1 MPQSQHDLIDGNLL
15 EAFHLF
21 SLAIFFNHR
30 IPIEIHDTGEH
41 IRVELGVFD
50 VAEVLSQ
57 VLGREGLGL
66 PPAAF
71 IPPDSPAFD
80 ALSSVDPWLS
90 HSANCIGTLHG
101 LGHLRVK
108 ESYRV
113 VSKRRHGRR

>member
-1 MPQSQHDLIDGNLL
+1 MPEGQHDLVDRNLL
-15 EAFHLF
+15 KAFDVLGP
-21 SLAIFFNHR
+21 SILFNHR
-30 IPIEIHDTGEH
+30 IPMKVYDTGKH

-57 VLGREGLGL
+57 ALGRKRLGL
-66 PPAAF
+66 AFTAF
-71 IPPDSPAFD
+71 IPPDPPAFD
-80 ALSSVDPWLS
+80 ILTFVDPWLS